1 MKNTPYN
8 RYLQPNRRNLR
19 VVREIGV
26 EELDGDVRFHTGTE
40 MEMWLFRVCAMKNM
54 QYNHRNLQPSR
65 RNFGVLQEI
74 VVEEHDGD
82 VVLYTSA
89 MGQIPCS
96 TERIAS
102 YLSDLPRTN
111 VTISIY
117 PLTSYCAFRTVWY
130 I

>member
-8 RYLQPNRRNLR
+8 RYLRLNRRNVR

-40 MEMWLFRVCAMKNM
+40 MEMWPFRASAMKNM
-54 QYNHRNLQPSR
+54 QYNHRYLQPSR
-65 RNFGVLQEI
+65 RNFLVLQEI

-82 VVLYTSA
+82 VVLSSA

-102 YLSDLPRTN
+102 LQYVDRCVCLS
-111 VTISIY
+111 V
-117 PLTSYCAFRTVWY
+117 
-130 I
+130 